1 MSNDI
6 VLSAGIRSNLLA
18 LQQTTDLI
26 GTTQNRLATGKK
38 VNSAVDNPVNFFVAS
53 AFRASASSLEAL
65 LDSINL
71 GQKTLDAANT
81 GITSMTTLLNS
92 AQATLTQALAS
103 ASTTATYTGT
113 VAGLA
118 STSSFAVTSGH
129 TITVNDGTTT
139 ATITSTG
146 ALTVQQILDGVNTTP
161 GFKVKAE
168 LSGDGRILLEATQ
181 NNTIV
186 IAGSATPAEQAQY
199 GIVAGTT
206 AAGTTNS
213 TRTSLAAQFDSLR
226 TQIDQLAVDSGFNGV
241 SLLNGQSLKL
251 VFNEK
256 ATSSLVLA
264 GVTDTSAGLG
274 VAASTNSLQTNFD
287 INAAVA
293 NVANALATLRNQ
305 ASSFAANVAVIQARQ
320 DFTKHMISTLQTGA
334 DGLTL
339 ADPSEE
345 GANMLALQTRQQLSS
360 TALSL
365 ATQADRNV
373 LRLFGG

>member
-1 MSNDI
+1 MSSDI

-81 GITSMTTLLNS
+81 GITSLTTLLNS

-118 STSSFAVTSGH
+118 GTSSFAVTSGH
-129 TITVNDGTTT
+129 TITVSDGTTS

-146 ALTVQQILDGVNTTP
+146 ALTVQQILDGVNTTV
-161 GFKVKAE
+161 GLKVKAE

-206 AAGTTNS
+206 NAGTTNA

-256 ATSSLVLA
+256 ATSSLVLT

-274 VAASTNSLQTNFD
+274 VSASTNSLQTNFD

-320 DFTKHMISTLQTGA
+320 DFTKHMVNTLQTGA

-339 ADPSEE
+339 ADQNEE

>member
-92 AQATLTQALAS
+92 AQASLTQALAS
-103 ASTTATYTGT
+103 AATTATYTGT

-118 STSSFAVTSGH
+118 GTSSFAVTSGH

-146 ALTVQQILDGVNTTP
+146 TLTVQQILDGVNTTP
-161 GFKVKAE
+161 GLKVKAE

-226 TQIDQLAVDSGFNGV
+226 TQIDQLATDSSFNGV

-256 ATSSLVLA
+256 ATSSLVLT
-264 GVTDTSAGLG
+264 GVTDTSTGLG

-287 INAAVA
+287 INAAIA
-293 NVANALATLRNQ
+293 NVASALATLRNQ
-305 ASSFAANVAVIQARQ
+305 ASSFASNVAVIQARQ
-320 DFTKHMISTLQTGA
+320 DFTKHLISTLQTGA

-339 ADPSEE
+339 ADPNEE

-373 LRLFGG
+373 LRLFGS